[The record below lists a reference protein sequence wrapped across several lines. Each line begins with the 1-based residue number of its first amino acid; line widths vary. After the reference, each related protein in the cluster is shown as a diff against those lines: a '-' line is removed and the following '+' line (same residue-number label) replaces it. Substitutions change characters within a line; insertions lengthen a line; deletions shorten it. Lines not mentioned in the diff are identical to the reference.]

1 MEENKVIWPGWEV
14 VRKIGSGSFGAV
26 YEIQRTIR
34 GRTEHAAV
42 KQLTIPQNKSE
53 IAELRADGYDDE
65 SITQYFADSL
75 DKIEGEYATLRDDK
89 TNDELFI
96 AMALLPLDVDIGS
109 RLHYEMLEFTLID

>member
-14 VRKIGSGSFGAV
+14 VRKIGSGSFGNV

-42 KQLTIPQNKSE
+42 KMLTIPQNKSE

-75 DKIEGEYATLRDDK
+75 DKIESEYAMMADMKGRSNLVYCDD
-89 TNDELFI
+89 I
-96 AMALLPLDVDIGS
+96 RS
-109 RLHYEMLEFTLID
+109 